1 MQSFHN
7 WQQSPVQGAIPN
19 PSPFSRAD
27 EQYLAEV
34 LVECRT
40 KLESALETAQGYS
53 QLPDLAAGVGDAIAG
68 CQDAL
73 TVLNDPQTYLE

>member
-1 MQSFHN
+1 MQ
-7 WQQSPVQGAIPN
+7 VPN
-19 PSPFSRAD
+19 SSPFSHAD

-34 LVECRT
+34 LVECRL
-40 KLESALETAQGYS
+40 KLESALKTAIGYS
-53 QLPDLAAGVGDAIAG
+53 QLPDLAAGIGDAVTG